1 MPEYSLNCPYCTKP
15 LVISNHTE
23 WSLARTKEELA
34 KLVPPP
40 KVVNKLPKVANKI
53 PEVVNKLKI
62 MRPTSSF
69 LTGYT
74 VNPRDVCG
82 DCQGTNIKHG
92 EGCATCLDCGWSKC
106 G

>member
-1 MPEYSLNCPYCTKP
+1 MSEYSLNCPYCTKP
-15 LVISNHTE
+15 LVIKNHTE

-34 KLVPPP
+34 K
-40 KVVNKLPKVANKI
+40 VVNKPPKVANKL

-82 DCQGTNIKHG
+82 DCQGTNIKHEG
-92 EGCATCLDCGWSKC
+92 GCATCLDCYWSKC